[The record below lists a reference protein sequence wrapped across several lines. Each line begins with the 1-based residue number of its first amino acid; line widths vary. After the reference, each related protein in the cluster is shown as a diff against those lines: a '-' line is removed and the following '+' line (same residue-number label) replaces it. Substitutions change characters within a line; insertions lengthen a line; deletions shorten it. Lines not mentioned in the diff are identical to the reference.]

1 MLSLTFPRFDP
12 EQASLSK
19 RRITENRRMEPIPCP
34 VLTSAA
40 IGLRRSSR
48 VSGWRGG
55 APRRLLFRLLRRGIS
70 TAALVSVDREQR
82 KERPEETSH
91 RNVPSWNQPVSASER
106 VPERL

>member
-19 RRITENRRMEPIPCP
+19 RRITENRRMEPNPCP

-48 VSGWRGG
+48 VSGRGG

-91 RNVPSWNQPVSASER
+91 RNVPSWNQPVSAFER
-106 VPERL
+106 VHERL